1 MASRPTPHPRE
12 PDGEE
17 PDPTPPTLK
26 ISRGS
31 GTQRSARRADA
42 TELARGQRIADRYVV
57 SGVIADGATSTV
69 YAARLEATDAIV
81 AVKVQRSG
89 FGETD
94 VEQIDRLQL
103 EALVYRVTGSE
114 HVPRLLDTGRLPD
127 GAPFIV
133 TELVTGPTLADRL
146 KDGTLPFPTLIDL
159 GRQLMLGLAA
169 VHAAR
174 VVHCDIKPSNIVLA
188 LDSVRGVLV
197 KIVDFGI
204 CERQRP
210 PGKRTQ
216 NVVGTPSYMA
226 PERIEGFYADSRS
239 DLYSAG
245 AVLYEALTGRL
256 PFPGRTSDQT
266 LRAAL
271 RDPLLPPKILEEK
284 CPDDLDAL
292 LVALLDRDANGRPG
306 SAHVVYETLTG
317 MVESHGLP
325 SGRDAWRLTGS
336 ERPERDPEET
346 THRLGRR

>member
-1 MASRPTPHPRE
+1 MASRPTQRPRE
-12 PDGEE
+12 PGTEV
-17 PDPTPPTLK
+17 PDTNHPTLK
-26 ISRGS
+26 ISRSS
-31 GTQRSARRADA
+31 GTQRSARRVDA
-42 TELARGQRIADRYVV
+42 AELTRGQRIADRYVV

-146 KDGTLPFPTLIDL
+146 KDGTLRFPTLIDL

-188 LDSVRGVLV
+188 LDSARAVLV

-210 PGKRTQ
+210 PGKRSQ

-226 PERIEGFYADSRS
+226 PERIEGFYSDPRA

-271 RDPLLPPKILEEK
+271 RDPLLPPKILEEN
-284 CPDDLDAL
+284 CPDELDAL
-292 LVALLDRDANGRPG
+292 LVALLEREPDARPR
-306 SAHVVYETLTG
+306 SAHIVYEILTG
-317 MVESHGLP
+317 IVESRGLP
-325 SGRDAWRLTGS
+325 SGSDAWRLTGS
-336 ERPERDPEET
+336 ERQQRNTEEA